1 VVIIGGIS
9 YETPKLRDSQAG
21 RGGCFPSFRVDRSHV
36 NIAHLV
42 VCNAKHTLV
51 GSGTD
56 DGLRRDDEKR
66 EKGDFFSL
74 SLSLSLSLSFS
85 LSLFIRAIF
94 RSIFLSLPLFLSLS
108 FSPSLSLSLS
118 LSRFSRSPVL
128 PCRPCF
134 EFISNGFARR
144 NHCRSCEATL
154 RNRPEEGTFSSVTSA
169 VNRKSDG

>member
-74 SLSLSLSLSFS
+74 SLSLSLSFS

-118 LSRFSRSPVL
+118 LSLASPVL
-128 PCRPCF
+128 PF
-134 EFISNGFARR
+134 SLVVLVSNLFRMDLRGETTVGVAKRR
-144 NHCRSCEATL
+144 FVIGLKREHSH
-154 RNRPEEGTFSSVTSA
+154 P
-169 VNRKSDG
+169 